1 MAKKFAINDIVIDRI
16 QTAVAMNSAGEVL
29 YTLNQ
34 LNNATIETTSESK
47 EARDK
52 DGTLIRKIYTG
63 KSGTFTATN
72 ALLNVNVIAE
82 GTGSAKNV
90 ATEAAPL
97 NAPFIKRVKVGTESV
112 EISGL
117 KEDTVKVIGE
127 TADGAMV
134 TTYTKDTAAGA
145 DGFAVAGGKI
155 SLPTDDGVGT
165 FVITGE
171 RTITAG
177 TSVQNRSTKDTAAG
191 ADGFAVAG
199 GKISLPTDDGVGTF
213 VITGERTI
221 TAGTSVQNRS
231 DAFPKTVHLLVKAL
245 GFQVCEPDILRA
257 IYIDI
262 PSFQPSPDQ
271 NFQIATDAT
280 LDFTGDMQVSYCG
293 NEGREL
299 YSMYFPDDDIED

>member
-82 GTGSAKNV
+82 GTGSAKSV
-90 ATEAAPL
+90 ATDAAPL
-97 NAPFIKRVKVGTESV
+97 DVPFIKRVKVGTESI
-112 EISGL
+112 EIAGM

-134 TTYTKDTAAGA
+134 TTYNKDTAADA
-145 DGFAVAGGKI
+145 DGFAVAGGKVN
-155 SLPTDDGVGT
+155 LPTDDGVGT
-165 FVITGE
+165 FVITGV
-171 RTITAG
+171 RTITSG
-177 TSVQNRSTKDTAAG
+177 TA
-191 ADGFAVAG
+191 
-199 GKISLPTDDGVGTF
+199 
-213 VITGERTI
+213 
-221 TAGTSVQNRS
+221 VQNRS

-245 GFQVCEPDILRA
+245 GFQTCEPDILRA

>member
-1 MAKKFAINDIVIDRI
+1 MAKFAINDIVIDRI
-16 QTAVAMNSAGEVL
+16 QTAVAQNSAGDVL

-82 GTGSAKNV
+82 GTGSKKNV

-97 NAPFIKRVKVGTESV
+97 VVPVVKRVKAGTTEV
-112 EISGL
+112 EIEGL

-127 TADGAMV
+127 SADGAMV
-134 TTYTKDTAAGA
+134 ATYTKDTAAGA
-145 DGFAVAGGKI
+145 NSYAAVSGKVL
-155 SLPTDDGVGT
+155 LPTDTEVGT
-165 FVITGE
+165 FVITADRE
-171 RTITAG
+171 IKSG
-177 TSVQNRSTKDTAAG
+177 TT
-191 ADGFAVAG
+191 
-199 GKISLPTDDGVGTF
+199 
-213 VITGERTI
+213 
-221 TAGTSVQNRS
+221 VQNRS

-245 GFQVCEPDILRA
+245 GFQTCEPDILRA
-257 IYIDI
+257 IYIEI

-293 NEGREL
+293 NEGKVL
-299 YSMYFPDDDIED
+299 YNMYFPDDDIED